1 MGKSFLDNVLLRAR
15 AGGPL
20 DVRLDLG
27 HELEDAPLHLHALAD
42 VLCIRF
48 LHT

>member
-1 MGKSFLDNVLLRAR
+1 MGYSFLDNVLLR

-20 DVRLDLG
+20 DVRLDLA
-27 HELEDAPLHLHALAD
+27 HDLEDAPLHLHALAD